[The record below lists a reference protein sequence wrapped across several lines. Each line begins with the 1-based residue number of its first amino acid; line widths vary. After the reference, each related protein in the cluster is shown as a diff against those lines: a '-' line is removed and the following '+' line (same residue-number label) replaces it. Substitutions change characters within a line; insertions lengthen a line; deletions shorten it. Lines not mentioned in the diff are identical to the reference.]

1 MPVEYYG
8 KMDNGNEF
16 SEIQHELKSCENM
29 EKICILSVNDFESA
43 ETSKHITEVNNSK
56 KEALDSLSLEKDVT
70 NVEYFKTSSPHEEHG
85 TSKENFFEETTA
97 KILPVDSTQE
107 LIYSSQEYKFNNVC
121 QITMACKEFE
131 KQDNFMKGCK
141 WAPDGTCILT
151 NSDDNVL
158 RVFDLPADLHCQESW
173 QKSRTLPELEPALR
187 IMEGGCVYDY
197 CWYPLMSSRNPLS
210 CSVDEVEGA
219 YSLAF
224 DPSGEKLYCGFKN
237 VVRIFDTNLPGR
249 QCETRKLK
257 QAHLPSQ
264 RQTGIISCISVN
276 PAMPTIYAAGSYD
289 RSLGVYSEPNG
300 TLLCLFLGH
309 AGGLTHLQFSP
320 DGTKLISGGRRHPNM
335 VCWDIRNPGTV
346 LFTVERIVTTNQRM
360 YFDITPDSKYLVS
373 GNTNGCLNVW
383 DMLQTP
389 NRVEQV
395 LPVCSAFQAHQD
407 CVNGISVHQQYPILA
422 TASGQRHITSSGC
435 ESDDSSIED
444 ICQETSLK
452 LCDGLLAL
460 HPAPKLEGHPLLAVH
475 DDCFFNIFTATLH
488 IWRLRTRHAM
498 VTGPTIHEA
507 CVFVCV

>member
-141 WAPDGTCILT
+141 C
-151 NSDDNVL
+151 
-158 RVFDLPADLHCQESW
+158 
-173 QKSRTLPELEPALR
+173 
-187 IMEGGCVYDY
+187 
-197 CWYPLMSSRNPLS
+197 
-210 CSVDEVEGA
+210 VDEVEGA